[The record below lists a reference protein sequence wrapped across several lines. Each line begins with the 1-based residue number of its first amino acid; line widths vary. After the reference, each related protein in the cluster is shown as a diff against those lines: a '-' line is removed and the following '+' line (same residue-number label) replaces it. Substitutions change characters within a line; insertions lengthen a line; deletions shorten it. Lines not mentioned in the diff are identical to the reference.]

1 MSIPPHKHKD
11 TAELQ
16 SPSIENF
23 LATVLGP
30 TKDTFLRL
38 CRIRH
43 EWHNRKCTRAFVIH
57 NFKSTESWE
66 NKANNI

>member
-43 EWHNRKCTRAFVIH
+43 EWHNRKCTRAFV
-57 NFKSTESWE
+57 
-66 NKANNI
+66 